1 MGKNERN
8 EKRKLTAALI
18 NGIGVAIFG
27 VTLATVLS
35 KGVERAGLLALL
47 LSAALAVSMLHMLA
61 RIALR
66 GMEE

>member
-18 NGIGVAIFG
+18 NGVGLAIFG

-35 KGVERAGLLALL
+35 KGVEHGGVLALL
-47 LSAALAVSMLHMLA
+47 LPAALAVTLLHMLA